1 MTTNK
6 TWKIPMPEQTED
18 GLVWKPVVRVG
29 RIIPFGYRQD
39 PEDNDIILPIPE
51 ELELLEQAKKY
62 LKQYSL
68 RNVADWLSEESK
80 RYISHVGL
88 MKRIKL
94 EQKRK
99 KEASTQHYYAQRYKE
114 ASEKAKKLEEQRIG
128 GRKIEYYENGI
139 STAEA

>member
-1 MTTNK
+1 
-6 TWKIPMPEQTED
+6 MPEETKD

-39 PEDNDIILPIPE
+39 PEDDDIILPIPE
-51 ELELLEQAKKY
+51 ELELLEQAKVY

-68 RNVADWLSEESK
+68 RNVADWLSEESQ

-99 KEASTQHYYAQRYKE
+99 KEASTQRYYAQRYKE
-114 ASEKAKKLEEQRIG
+114 AAEKARKLEEERIG
-128 GRKIEYYENGI
+128 NTRIEYSI
-139 STAEA
+139 STA

>member
-1 MTTNK
+1 MMSK
-6 TWKIPMPEQTED
+6 SWKIPMPEEIENV
-18 GLVWKPVVRVG
+18 LVWKPVVRVG

-39 PEDNDIILPIPE
+39 PEDSDIILPIPE

-68 RNVADWLSEESK
+68 RNVADWLSEESQ

-99 KEASTQHYYAQRYKE
+99 KEVSTQRYYAQRYKE
-114 ASEKAKKLEEQRIG
+114 ASEKAKKLE
-128 GRKIEYYENGI
+128 
-139 STAEA
+139 

>member
-1 MTTNK
+1 MSK
-6 TWKIPMPEQTED
+6 TWKIPMPEEIED
-18 GLVWKPVVRVG
+18 VLVWKPVVRVG

-68 RNVADWLSEESK
+68 RNVADWLSEESQ

-99 KEASTQHYYAQRYKE
+99 KEVKE
-114 ASEKAKKLEEQRIG
+114 ASEKAKKLEDQRIG
-128 GRKIEYYENGI
+128 GRRVEYYGDSI
-139 STAEA
+139 GTAEA

>member
-1 MTTNK
+1 MMSK
-6 TWKIPMPEQTED
+6 TWKIPMPEEIED
-18 GLVWKPVVRVG
+18 VLVWKPVVRVG

-39 PEDNDIILPIPE
+39 PEDSDIILPIPE

-68 RNVADWLSEESK
+68 RNVADWLSEESQ

-99 KEASTQHYYAQRYKE
+99 KEVSTQRYYAQRYKE
-114 ASEKAKKLEEQRIG
+114 ASEKAKKLEDQRIG
-128 GRKIEYYENGI
+128 GRRVEYYEDSIG
-139 STAEA
+139 TAEA

>member
-1 MTTNK
+1 MKTIK
-6 TWKIPMPEQTED
+6 TWKIPMPEETED

-51 ELELLEQAKKY
+51 ELELLEQAKVY

-68 RNVADWLSEESK
+68 RNVADWLSEESQ

-99 KEASTQHYYAQRYKE
+99 KEASTQRYYAQRYKE
-114 ASEKAKKLEEQRIG
+114 AAEKARKLEEERIG
-128 GRKIEYYENGI
+128 NTRIEYSI
-139 STAEA
+139 STA

>member
-1 MTTNK
+1 MSK
-6 TWKIPMPEQTED
+6 TWKIPMPEEIED
-18 GLVWKPVVRVG
+18 ILVWKPVVRVG

-39 PEDNDIILPIPE
+39 PEDDDIILPIPE

-68 RNVADWLSEESK
+68 RNVADWLSEESQ

-99 KEASTQHYYAQRYKE
+99 KEVSTQRYYAQRYKE
-114 ASEKAKKLEEQRIG
+114 AAEKARKLEEERIG
-128 GRKIEYYENGI
+128 NTRIEYSI
-139 STAEA
+139 STA

>member
-1 MTTNK
+1 
-6 TWKIPMPEQTED
+6 MPEETED
-18 GLVWKPVVRVG
+18 GFVWKPVVRVG

-51 ELELLEQAKKY
+51 ELELLEQAKVY

-68 RNVADWLSEESK
+68 RNVADWLSEESQ

-99 KEASTQHYYAQRYKE
+99 KEASTQRYYAQRYKE
-114 ASEKAKKLEEQRIG
+114 AAEKARKLEEERIG
-128 GRKIEYYENGI
+128 NTRIEYSI
-139 STAEA
+139 STA